1 MKMATKAGFTVE
13 DLKEALEGL
22 PNVSIAKMDIVLDNG
37 LRISI
42 DGDTGDEAGR
52 KRKRGEP

>member
-1 MKMATKAGFTVE
+1 MATDTGFTVE

-42 DGDTGDEAGR
+42 DGDTEGEARR
-52 KRKRGEP
+52 KRKNGQE